1 MKLLDAWRLSKL
13 PYKEVVYRSIA
24 EEKGR
29 MWWGSFGRRRSGTD
43 QENDLDLTKKALRI
57 AKWDKILVAIFN
69 ILAAVFP
76 FTAHLFGSPIM
87 GLTSAVSL
95 SLAVTFGFTVLYAIQ
110 TLSSFISNDSS
121 RVLATLPIDQ
131 KNFSLIT
138 LFSFVRSVDYLV
150 FGSVISQVI
159 LVAFYTASPI
169 AVFIMFS
176 VSIINEVLAVAM
188 ALWFSRIFSKNSSR
202 GDRSK
207 TSSIL
212 RLVFILMWGS
222 LLIGVSFLITLPYYI
237 VPSLEVFIN
246 SSQLTGILL
255 NLLLPFSAGITI
267 TNIGQQ
273 IGSFSSALVA
283 GLSLVGYLILAGFAG
298 RWMIKTVNQMSIG
311 EVINLSRL
319 KTKDFSVKIHSP
331 TLGFVV
337 KDFKITSRNPATA
350 FFFALPVLETIIIL
364 FLSANLNVLRASTL
378 LVSTFMGGLF
388 VLLIPLALLNSEG
401 TGLEYTKTLPLDIN
415 RLIISKTLISSITY
429 LPVPIILFVLTFLKP
444 LTSPFNLFI
453 PSFALLAIISAS
465 IFEIQLFLN
474 SVTKGRISALINDFK
489 KLIIGIIT
497 LLLPIGLY
505 SIIYLISFNHII
517 AISSLI
523 GTTIA
528 ELSVA
533 LFLLKQNKNQ
543 IRPYLKNLNP

>member
-1 MKLLDAWRLSKL
+1 MKLLDAWRLSKF

-29 MWWGSFGRRRSGTD
+29 MWWGSFGRGRSGTD

-57 AKWDKILVAIFN
+57 AKWDKFLVAIFN

-169 AVFIMFS
+169 AVLIMFS

-237 VPSLEVFIN
+237 VPSLEVLIN
-246 SSQLTGILL
+246 SSQLTGVLL

-283 GLSLVGYLILAGFAG
+283 GLSLIGYLILAGFAG

-311 EVINLSRL
+311 EVINLSRS
-319 KTKDFSVKIHSP
+319 KTNDFSVKIHSP

-388 VLLIPLALLNSEG
+388 VLLVPLALLNSEG

-415 RLIISKTLISSITY
+415 RLIISKTMISAITY

-453 PSFALLAIISAS
+453 PAFALLAIISAS

-505 SIIYLISFNHII
+505 SIMYLISFNHII
-517 AISSLI
+517 AISSFI
-523 GTTIA
+523 GATVA

-543 IRPYLKNLNP
+543 IIHIEKI

>member
-212 RLVFILMWGS
+212 RLVFILIWGS

-255 NLLLPFSAGITI
+255 KLLLPFSAGITI

-283 GLSLVGYLILAGFAG
+283 GLSLIGYLILAGFAG

-311 EVINLSRL
+311 EVINLSRS

-337 KDFKITSRNPATA
+337 KDFKITSRNPDTA

-505 SIIYLISFNHII
+505 SIIYLISFNHVI

-523 GTTIA
+523 GTTIV

-543 IRPYLKNLNP
+543 NRLY

>member
-29 MWWGSFGRRRSGTD
+29 MWWGSFGRKRSGTD

-57 AKWDKILVAIFN
+57 AKWDKFLVAIFN

-76 FTAHLFGSPIM
+76 FTAHLFGFPIM

-150 FGSVISQVI
+150 FGSVISQVL
-159 LVAFYTASPI
+159 LVAFYTVSPI

-176 VSIINEVLAVAM
+176 VSIINEVLAVAI
-188 ALWFSRIFSKNSSR
+188 AFWFSRIFSKNSSS

-237 VPSLEVFIN
+237 APSLEVFIN

-273 IGSFSSALVA
+273 IGSFSSALIA
-283 GLSLVGYLILAGFAG
+283 GLSLIGYLILAGFAG
-298 RWMIKTVNQMSIG
+298 RWMIKTVNQMSMG
-311 EVINLSRL
+311 EIINLSRS

-331 TLGFVV
+331 TLGFVI

-378 LVSTFMGGLF
+378 LVSTFMGGIF

-415 RLIISKTLISSITY
+415 RLIISKTMISLITY

-453 PSFALLAIISAS
+453 PAFALLAIISAS

-497 LLLPIGLY
+497 LLLPICLY
-505 SIIYLISFNHII
+505 SIIYLISFSHII

-523 GTTIA
+523 GITIA

-543 IRPYLKNLNP
+543 NRSY

>member
-1 MKLLDAWRLSKL
+1 MKLLDAWRLSKF

-29 MWWGSFGRRRSGTD
+29 MWWGSFGRGRSGTD

-57 AKWDKILVAIFN
+57 AKWDKFLVAIFN

-110 TLSSFISNDSS
+110 TLSSFISDDSS
-121 RVLATLPIDQ
+121 NVLATLPIEQ
-131 KNFSLIT
+131 NHFSLIT

-150 FGSVISQVI
+150 IGSIISQVV
-159 LVAFYTASPI
+159 LVAYYTVSTLAG
-169 AVFIMFS
+169 FIMFFI
-176 VSIINEVLAVAM
+176 SIVNEILAVAI
-188 ALWFSRIFSKNSSR
+188 ALWFSKIFSKNLSR
-202 GDRSK
+202 GSRSRRS
-207 TSSIL
+207 TIL

-237 VPSLEVFIN
+237 VPSLELFIN
-246 SSQLTGILL
+246 SSQLSNVFLYL
-255 NLLLPFSAGITI
+255 FLPFSAGITI

-273 IGSFSSALVA
+273 IASLSSVLMAVM
-283 GLSLVGYLILAGFAG
+283 SLVGYLIVAGFAG
-298 RWMIKTVNQMSIG
+298 RWMIKTIKQISHGKAV
-311 EVINLSRL
+311 NLSRS
-319 KTKDFSVKIHSP
+319 KTRDFSVKIRKP
-331 TLGFVV
+331 MFGFVI
-337 KDFKITSRNPATA
+337 KDLKITSRNPVTA

-364 FLSANLNVLRASTL
+364 FLSANLNILRASTL

-401 TGLEYTKTLPLDIN
+401 TDLEYTKTLPLDIN
-415 RLIISKTLISSITY
+415 KIIVSKTIVSALTY
-429 LPVPIILFVLTFLKP
+429 LPVPMILFVLTFVKQP
-444 LTSPFNLFI
+444 TSFI
-453 PSFALLAIISAS
+453 ILLIPIFILLSIVSAS

-517 AISSLI
+517 AILSLI

-543 IRPYLKNLNP
+543 IRPYL

>member
-29 MWWGSFGRRRSGTD
+29 MWWGSFGRKRSGTD

-57 AKWDKILVAIFN
+57 AKWDKFLVAIFN

-207 TSSIL
+207 TSSVL

-273 IGSFSSALVA
+273 IGSFSSALMA
-283 GLSLVGYLILAGFAG
+283 GLSLIGYLILAGFAG

-311 EVINLSRL
+311 EVINLSRP

-331 TLGFVV
+331 TLGFVI

-364 FLSANLNVLRASTL
+364 FLSTNLNVLRASTL

-415 RLIISKTLISSITY
+415 RLIISKTMLSAITY
-429 LPVPIILFVLTFLKP
+429 LPVPVILFALTFLKP

-453 PSFALLAIISAS
+453 PAFALLAIISAS

-497 LLLPIGLY
+497 LLLPICLY
-505 SIIYLISFNHII
+505 SIIYLISFSHII

-533 LFLLKQNKNQ
+533 FFLLKQNKNQ
-543 IRPYLKNLNP
+543 IRSY